1 MLLSIPKRR
10 AWSAAVLAALT
21 LTACAPA
28 STEPAPPSPQ
38 APPAPTAPPVATSAA
53 ATPLDPAVEQE
64 FNRLQTQ
71 HDARLGIYAVDTGS
85 GKSVAFRADERFA
98 YASTFKALAAA
109 AVLDTTTPQQLDEVV
124 RYTAEDMLANSPI
137 TEQHL
142 DTGMTLRDLCDAAV
156 RFSDNTAGNI
166 LLRHVGGPAGLDA
179 ALTAIGDDVT
189 SVDRYEPDLNSAIP
203 GDVRDTSTPRAMA
216 GNLRQ
221 YVLGDALAEDDRA
234 VLTDWLRR
242 NTTGATVI
250 RAGVPGD
257 WVVGDKTG
265 SGYYGGRND
274 IAVLWP
280 PNRAPIVMAV
290 MTSRDE
296 PRAKRVDALLA
307 DAARVAVTALN

>member
-1 MLLSIPKRR
+1 MLSISKRR

-28 STEPAPPSPQ
+28 STEPAPPSP
-38 APPAPTAPPVATSAA
+38 PASAAPPVATSAA

-64 FNRLQTQ
+64 FDRLQTQ

-124 RYTAEDMLANSPI
+124 RYTAGDMLPNSPI
-137 TEQHL
+137 TEKHL

-156 RFSDNTAGNI
+156 RYSDNTAGNI

-189 SVDRYEPDLNSAIP
+189 SVDRFEPDLNSAIP

-216 GNLRQ
+216 NDLRQ

-242 NTTGATVI
+242 NTTGAAVI

-296 PRAKRVDALLA
+296 PRAERVDALLA